1 MDLRERVKLKQQD
14 LAYRLGKRQ
23 ATISAWENGG
33 VPHLKPS
40 EFKAMLDVLQCTVDE
55 LVAAFEPD
63 KLTAT
68 AREK

>member
-1 MDLRERVKLKQQD
+1 MDLRERVNLKQQE

-40 EFKAMLDVLQCTVDE
+40 EFKLMLEILECSVDE
-55 LVAAFEPD
+55 LVQAFEP
-63 KLTAT
+63 
-68 AREK
+68 EKVEG